1 MENHVVISQTLQCL
15 PKWYQQFL
23 QQKKKQVKVSTPDL
37 LNESKTY
44 TDTQKPFYMQ
54 NISTIMSL
62 YG

>member
-15 PKWYQQFL
+15 PKCYQRYF
-23 QQKKKQVKVSTPDL
+23 QQGKKRVKVSTPDL

-44 TDTQKPFYMQ
+44 ADTQKPFYMQ